1 MLSGSIER
9 TLLGPDGRSLQIRR
23 TPEGLFYF
31 EEIQIVTPDEEEVRI
46 TGRAE
51 PYQNHLGRSGLYGS
65 LAEAETDARR
75 TIDWLKD

>member
-1 MLSGSIER
+1 MSSGSIER

-51 PYQNHLGRSGLYGS
+51 PYQNTWVALASTAALQKPRQMRAGRSTG
-65 LAEAETDARR
+65 
-75 TIDWLKD
+75 